1 MSKDKLFETINKIED
16 IKANVSFL
24 FFADK
29 AIYNL
34 TAEGNYHI
42 SDIDLVGMGNIKD
55 LVLEQLSVLSDDVCK
70 IKEEL
75 K

>member
-16 IKANVSFL
+16 IKANISFL

-29 AIYNL
+29 AIHRL
-34 TAEGNYHI
+34 VSEGNYHI

-70 IKEEL
+70 IREEL

>member
-29 AIYNL
+29 AIHRL
-34 TAEGNYHI
+34 ASEDSYHI

-70 IKEEL
+70 IREEL

>member
-29 AIYNL
+29 AIHRL
-34 TAEGNYHI
+34 ASEDNYHI

-55 LVLEQLSVLSDDVCK
+55 LVLEQLSSLSKEVIE
-70 IKEEL
+70 IKKAL

>member
-1 MSKDKLFETINKIED
+1 MKDKLFKTIDNIEN

-55 LVLEQLSVLSDDVCK
+55 LVLEQLSALSDEVVEIREA
-70 IKEEL
+70 IK
-75 K
+75 

>member
-29 AIYNL
+29 AIHRL
-34 TAEGNYHI
+34 ASEDSYHI

-55 LVLEQLSVLSDDVCK
+55 LVLEQLSALSNEVVEIREA
-70 IKEEL
+70 IK
-75 K
+75 

>member
-1 MSKDKLFETINKIED
+1 MSRDKLFETINKIED

-29 AIYNL
+29 AIHNM
-34 TAEGNYHI
+34 TADGNYHI

-55 LVLEQLSVLSDDVCK
+55 LVLEQLNVLSDDVSK
-70 IKEEL
+70 IREEL